1 MISVLIVEDDFRVA
15 DIHREFVEQ
24 CDGFGVAGV
33 ALTARQ
39 AIEMNR
45 ELVPDL
51 ILLDLYLPD
60 QHGLDIVETLRS
72 DSGADIIVI
81 TAARDVPNIRSAM
94 QHGALF
100 YIVKPFRFA
109 AFRERLDAYVGL
121 RATMANSPELSQT
134 DIDSAFGPLRTTAAD
149 LPKGLSAQTLTAI
162 EQTLREADETLS
174 SEVVAHLT
182 GVSRVTARRYLI
194 YLVESGRA
202 EVHSE
207 YGTPGRP
214 KHLYSPLGSQNRT
227 PS

>member
-15 DIHREFVEQ
+15 DLHSEFVQRCE
-24 CDGFGVAGV
+24 GFEVAGV

-39 AIEMNR
+39 AIDKNL
-45 ELVPDL
+45 ELAPNL

-60 QHGLDIVETLRS
+60 EHGLDVVHTLRAN
-72 DSGADIIVI
+72 SGADVIVI
-81 TAARDVPNIRSAM
+81 TAARDVPNIRAAM

-100 YIVKPFRFA
+100 YLVKPFRFA
-109 AFRERLDAYVGL
+109 DFRRRLDAYARL
-121 RATMANSPELSQT
+121 RTNLAHSPELSQAN
-134 DIDSAFGPLRTTAAD
+134 IDEAFGTLRTTALD
-149 LPKGLSAQTLTAI
+149 LPKGLSPQTLHGI
-162 EQTLREADETLS
+162 ERALQETDETLS
-174 SEVVAHLT
+174 SEAVAHLV

-214 KHLYSPLGSQNRT
+214 KHLYAAIAGSDEG
-227 PS
+227 